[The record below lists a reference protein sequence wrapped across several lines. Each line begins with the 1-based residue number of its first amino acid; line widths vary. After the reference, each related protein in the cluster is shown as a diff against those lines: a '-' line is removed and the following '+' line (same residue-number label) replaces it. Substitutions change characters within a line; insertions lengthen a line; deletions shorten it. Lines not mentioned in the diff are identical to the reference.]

1 MTVPSFVI
9 YARRVSV
16 TAMTWSHTGRVMSR
30 SNRRL
35 EALGKEKAEGEDG
48 EDLAD
53 VAVAAV
59 QW

>member
-1 MTVPSFVI
+1 MI

-53 VAVAAV
+53 VAVAVV